1 MNNKYRVDWKAG
13 MRLTDEIFRASD
25 EFYAACLQ
33 PLYSVLVNGN
43 YGLLNLPIFR
53 YELNDANLSITELQI
68 NAISFS
74 GKLIQLSFNKSE
86 RMLFQNI
93 NLPNVSEPIIMYID
107 KSSDKTIKVTDE
119 KANVPLCDADYQ
131 ILLKLESEHYDNP
144 DAVPF
149 ARFVYNHGWSNDP
162 SYIAPCISLRA
173 NGALLRAASNYV
185 VELETLKKSLKEA
198 CDTDQY
204 VLVMSALP
212 VLNQISIEVQKEAD
226 SMTPRHLI
234 SLMQTGV
241 QILCDLSDAE
251 GNISIP
257 EKNRCIS
264 FVESHYT
271 PYVISEMINEGIDL
285 THVLVDIT
293 KSFGNK
299 PIEAE
304 RQEERVRP
312 PRRTGST
319 DSIRKKH
326 H

>member
-53 YELNDANLSITELQI
+53 YELNDLNLSITELQI
-68 NAISFS
+68 NAISYS
-74 GKLIQLSFNKSE
+74 GKLIQLSFNRSE

-93 NLPNVSEPIIMYID
+93 NLPNISEPIIMYID
-107 KSSDKTIKVTDE
+107 KSSIQTIKVTDE

-131 ILLKLESEHYDNP
+131 ILVKLESEHYDNP

-185 VELETLKKSLKEA
+185 VELETLKKALKEA

-204 VLVMSALP
+204 VLIMSVLP
-212 VLNQISIEVQKEAD
+212 VLNQISIEIQKEAD

-234 SLMQTGV
+234 SLMQTGI
-241 QILCDLSDAE
+241 QILCDLSDTE
-251 GNISIP
+251 GGITIP

-271 PYVISEMINEGIDL
+271 PYVISEMINEGIYL
-285 THVLVDIT
+285 TRVLVDIT

-299 PIEAE
+299 PIETE
-304 RQEERVRP
+304 RHEEIVRP